1 MAKLLT
7 SIRNILSRALAP
19 LRATYASLPAP
30 VRRWTMP
37 VLLVLFF
44 VIALLSPSFINL
56 YWQQVLIYVGIN
68 IILTASLNLVNGY
81 MGEFSVGHAGFMAV
95 GAYVASIL
103 TVWVFPRWG
112 LKEYVPYLFPL
123 ALLIGGLAAGLTGL
137 VIAFPSFRTR
147 GDYLAIVTLAWNM
160 IVKSVLENIDAI
172 GGPRG
177 FMGMQ
182 KLTSVAW
189 VYVWVVITI
198 YLLRNLVY
206 SNYGRGTLSIRE
218 DEIAS
223 SLVSVDTRKVKIT
236 VFVVAAFFAGIAG
249 GLFAHIIQFINPR
262 SFSILKSTDVLV
274 MVYLGGI
281 GSLGGSILGA
291 TVYTVLLELLR
302 PLQVWRWVVGPL
314 LLVLLM
320 IFRPYGIMGMREW
333 RFLVP
338 QEERME
344 TIAALRER
352 IRRKREAVAAPAPV
366 GGSSD

>member
-1 MAKLLT
+1 MTRSPLSLLFRIT
-7 SIRNILSRALAP
+7 AP
-19 LRATYASLPAP
+19 FRTAYGLLPSP
-30 VRRWTMP
+30 VRRWTMLA
-37 VLLVLFF
+37 LLIVFF
-44 VIALLSPSFINL
+44 IIALSAPSFLNL

-95 GAYVASIL
+95 GAYGASIL

-112 LKEYVPYLFPL
+112 LGEYIPYLFPL

-206 SNYGRGTLSIRE
+206 SNFGRGTLSIRE

-223 SLVSVDTRKVKIT
+223 SLVSVDTRKVKII
-236 VFVVAAFFAGIAG
+236 VFVIAAFFAGIAG

-320 IFRPYGIMGMREW
+320 IFRPYGMMGMREW
-333 RFLVP
+333 RFIVP
-338 QEERME
+338 REERID
-344 TIAALRER
+344 TIAALMER
-352 IRRKREAVAAPAPV
+352 IRRKGEAVAAPAPA